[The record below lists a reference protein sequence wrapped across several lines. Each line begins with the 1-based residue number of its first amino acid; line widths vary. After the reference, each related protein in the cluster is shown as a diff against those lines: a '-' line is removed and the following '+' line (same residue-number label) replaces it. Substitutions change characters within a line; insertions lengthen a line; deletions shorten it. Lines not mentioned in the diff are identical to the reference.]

1 MYSDGVQASTVRSP
15 RGKGPRGKGLSRTVV
30 IEAALGLIDS
40 GGLAALN
47 LRRLAAELGVTA
59 MAPYSHFTG
68 KEDLLDAITGHVLG
82 GLGDRLDPDASWD
95 AQVETAMVGLHEVL
109 SANPGVADLILA
121 RSEGERLTDLRDLLV
136 AVTVTAGLPET
147 EAADALRALVSYVL
161 GFAVLTRAGR
171 PVTVR
176 RGSPDAYRYGL
187 DMLMESLRR
196 RIEGT
201 R

>member
-1 MYSDGVQASTVRSP
+1 MYSDGVQASTVRS
-15 RGKGPRGKGLSRTVV
+15 RRGKGLNRTVV

-40 GGLAALN
+40 DGLAAFN
-47 LRRLAAELGVTA
+47 LRRLAAGLGVTT

-68 KEDLLDAITGHVLG
+68 KEELLDAVTEHALG
-82 GLGDRLDPDASWD
+82 GLGDRLDPDAPWD
-95 AQVETAMVGLHEVL
+95 AQVEAAMVGLHEVL
-109 SANPGVADLILA
+109 SAHPGVADLILA

-136 AVTVTAGLPET
+136 AVTVTAGLAET

-176 RGSPDAYRYGL
+176 RGSPDAFEYGL
-187 DMLMESLRR
+187 DMLMDSLRAR
-196 RIEGT
+196 VR
-201 R
+201 